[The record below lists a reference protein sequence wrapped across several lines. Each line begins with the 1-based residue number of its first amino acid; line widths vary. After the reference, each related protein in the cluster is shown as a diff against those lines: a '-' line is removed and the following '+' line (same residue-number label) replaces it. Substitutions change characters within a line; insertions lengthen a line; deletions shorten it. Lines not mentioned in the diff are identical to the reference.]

1 MEVSMNVGVLV
12 FLKKNKNNK
21 KNPAIAKIHYSI
33 PTNAFCFIISL
44 MHEF

>member
-33 PTNAFCFIISL
+33 STNALFYHFSDA
-44 MHEF
+44 